1 MTAISFQKS
10 LVFCLSSCLCLFFFM
25 GMEMSSSSNS
35 HSHSSSSSSSNN
47 NNSRRKSV
55 CCSQSALINASVNN
69 CSFVKTIPRALQM
82 GLQICK
88 LSSLNYHISIISSEI
103 MKDSNTLIDVSKTAL
118 KSATFDA
125 RNAVFKKFHQLQKS
139 LKKF

>member
-10 LVFCLSSCLCLFFFM
+10 LVFCLSSCLCLFFLM
-25 GMEMSSSSNS
+25 GMEMSST
-35 HSHSSSSSSSNN
+35 SSSN

-88 LSSLNYHISIISSEI
+88 LSNLNYHISIISSEI